1 MQFLYQLIAIT
12 LHAKKQK
19 KNNNNNK
26 KIIPFSSSEI
36 TQSVSRWRY
45 DTILK
50 KIDQEIP
57 RNEIGFS
64 LSINNVIYRF
74 HRAPDVHRH
83 RVKMAVNALP
93 CVE

>member
-1 MQFLYQLIAIT
+1 MQFLYQVIAIT
-12 LHAKKQK
+12 LQEKKK
-19 KNNNNNK
+19 KL
-26 KIIPFSSSEI
+26 IPISSSEI
-36 TQSVSRWRY
+36 SQSVSRWRY

-57 RNEIGFS
+57 RNEISFS
-64 LSINNVIYRF
+64 LSINNVICRF